1 MIEDFDLGKEE
12 REFSAKMLKGTKVA
26 RANNMSLTKFKTEIE
41 KGLLTTND
49 EDQWTFDYQSFLGA
63 ISNGIYESPTEW
75 GKEYFNGRW
84 SLD

>member
-1 MIEDFDLGKEE
+1 MIDEFDLEKEE

-26 RANNMSLTKFKTEIE
+26 RANKMSLTKFKTEIE

-63 ISNGIYESPTEW
+63 ISNGIYENPTEW
-75 GKEYFNGRW
+75 AEEYFDGRW
-84 SLD
+84 SLV